1 MSESE
6 SEENPVQIVRTGPSN
21 LADVLERVLNTGIVI
36 AGDIRVK
43 LVDIEL
49 LTIQVRLVIASVKT
63 AKEELGMKWLESFN
77 RPLIDSRD
85 WNMELAELTSRI
97 ARLEQPVVAN
107 QADGQGTGAG
117 TGEPTVS
124 PPSKTPAT

>member
-6 SEENPVQIVRTGPSN
+6 PEENPAEIVHAGPSN

-36 AGDIRVK
+36 AGDIRVR

-49 LTIQVRLVIASVKT
+49 LTIQVRLVIASVET
-63 AKEELGMKWLESFN
+63 AKRELGMKWLESFN

-85 WNMELAELTSRI
+85 LSMELALLTSRI
-97 ARLEQPVVAN
+97 AKLEQPVVPN
-107 QADGQGTGAG
+107 QADGPGTGAG
-117 TGEPTVS
+117 TAEPPVP
-124 PPSKTPAT
+124 PPSETPAT

>member
-6 SEENPVQIVRTGPSN
+6 PEENPAEIAHAGPSN

-36 AGDIRVK
+36 AGDIRVR

-49 LTIQVRLVIASVKT
+49 LTIQVRLVIASVET
-63 AKEELGMKWLESFN
+63 AKRELGMKWLESFN

-85 WNMELAELTSRI
+85 LSMELALLTSRI
-97 ARLEQPVVAN
+97 AKLEQPVVPN
-107 QADGQGTGAG
+107 QADGLGTGAG
-117 TGEPTVS
+117 TAEPPVP
-124 PPSKTPAT
+124 PPSETPAT